1 VKGFLHIFIG
11 RAIVAATV
19 FPLHRSATVLF
30 LVITSAAIADP
41 PPPIRRP
48 ATATTEATRLGA
60 EYFIQR
66 AGAGWTYQLQAGTK
80 GKVSI
85 NSFAEWKAGFSYS
98 LGKKSGSGTWRVKEG
113 QWLERT
119 AARADGEVVVLPA
132 VMTRGSRWEA
142 PASIERGSRT
152 LAQYEVLALDAQV
165 ELPTGGTVDDCLV
178 VLETTLDGSAP
189 YTHYYAPNL
198 GKVGVRGP
206 DDWLYRLVE
215 FRPGARGH
223 QE

>member
-1 VKGFLHIFIG
+1 MFQHRRGFALLLLT
-11 RAIVAATV
+11 VAH
-19 FPLHRSATVLF
+19 L
-30 LVITSAAIADP
+30 AIAEP
-41 PPPIRRP
+41 PTVRRP

-60 EYFIQR
+60 EYFIQK
-66 AGAGWTYQLQAGTK
+66 AGAAWTYQLQAGAK
-80 GKVSI
+80 GRVSI
-85 NSFAEWKAGFSYS
+85 NSFVEWKAGFSYA

-119 AARADGEVVVLPA
+119 SARADGEVLVLPA
-132 VMTRGSRWEA
+132 VMTRGSRWQA
-142 PASIERGSRT
+142 PASVERGTREVV
-152 LAQYEVLALDAQV
+152 QYEVLALDAQV
-165 ELPTGGTVDDCLV
+165 DLPTGVIIDDCLV

-215 FRPGARGH
+215 FKPGARGH